1 MDVPLEQASR
11 ECGDGILD
19 SKGTASQP
27 SEIESGIHQSKS
39 RQLRADEYDQVVVA
53 LHIKE

>member
-39 RQLRADEYDQVVVA
+39 RQLRADEYDQVLVA
-53 LHIKE
+53 LHIK